1 MDFDLYLFYLNNR
14 VIFTERIHFSSFVIW
29 VLLPL
34 AVNYKA
40 VAIFAL
46 GQLQFC
52 LPDAAVA
59 DSLHRIPGR
68 LPIIKVARN
77 LHSVCTWIQRDEHD
91 SVIYLIDAIV
101 VGKLGV
107 GICKGWFLGRFILDH

>member
-1 MDFDLYLFYLNNR
+1 MDFDLYLYLFYLNNG
-14 VIFTERIHFSSFVIW
+14 VIFTEWVHFSSFVIW

-34 AVNYKA
+34 AVDYKA

-46 GQLQFC
+46 GQFQLC

-59 DSLHRIPGR
+59 DSLHRILGR

-77 LHSVCTWIQRDEHD
+77 LHSVCTWIQRDEYD

-107 GICKGWFLGRFILDH
+107 GIRK